1 MTIYS
6 LTFPLCSPELEKGLK
21 KRVKLHAYE
30 NGENGQTAS
39 RENGQHAL
47 NEDIDS
53 DDNYT
58 EVGRNQPSRER
69 DDANRPEEF
78 IRFAFLFFSCVQDI
92 MSPLQ
97 EESGCEE
104 DEGEDEEEGREEEEE
119 AGFDSDESLVD
130 SDSDSDEKGVFGT
143 ELKAEIIT

>member
-1 MTIYS
+1 MLDWCLKTVVIEFIHVELCKSKS
-6 LTFPLCSPELEKGLK
+6 LLFINLFFIFCLFFPIISSFTFLLCSPELEKGLK

-39 RENGQHAL
+39 RENGQHAQ

-69 DDANRPEEF
+69 
-78 IRFAFLFFSCVQDI
+78 
-92 MSPLQ
+92 
-97 EESGCEE
+97 
-104 DEGEDEEEGREEEEE
+104 
-119 AGFDSDESLVD
+119 
-130 SDSDSDEKGVFGT
+130 
-143 ELKAEIIT
+143 